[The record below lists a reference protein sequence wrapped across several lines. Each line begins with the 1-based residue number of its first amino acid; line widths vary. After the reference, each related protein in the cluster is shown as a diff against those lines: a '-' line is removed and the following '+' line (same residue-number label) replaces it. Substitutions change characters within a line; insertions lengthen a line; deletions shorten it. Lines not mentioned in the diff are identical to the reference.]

1 MLKQSGKLDIN
12 LNLVMKN
19 KISFKLWIIN
29 TILVLGIIIITFIF
43 QVFMLKENY
52 TRAKINEA
60 KNTAENIIN
69 IIEESG
75 FNDDA
80 FTQISELTSVSKESA
95 AILSEKGDSYFSSL
109 FFNDRFN
116 RNFEQG
122 LDTSK
127 SPIEFPGNIISD
139 KIPPNLYDQ
148 FFNLVFEIANKNE
161 EFLIRGDNLQSY
173 KLSFNLKIIVYGKP
187 FIFNGENYSVIIT
200 SPLDPINEVSGLITK
215 QLIFIA
221 GIALIAGSLLALL
234 LSKSFT
240 KKIVTIKNVSSEIAR
255 GNFNEKVVFK
265 SKDEFQELANS
276 INEMSYQLSKLE
288 VFRREFISN
297 TSHDLKTPLSSISV
311 YAELIRDIKLENEEK
326 LKEYSNVIMDEV
338 KRLNSRI
345 SEISELSELEAGYYK
360 LKLEKIELKEFVL
373 NTFKEINIL
382 SEKKRIIFENKIP
395 ENIYI
400 FADKKQLYKALI
412 NIFSNSI
419 KYTDKNGVIKIYV
432 NKNEEKVRVYIQDNG
447 CGICEEDLKCVW
459 DRFYKVN
466 RARNEDDYSSGL
478 GMSIIKNIFII
489 HGFKYG
495 IESKENEG
503 TTIWFEYS
511 IKN

>member
-1 MLKQSGKLDIN
+1 
-12 LNLVMKN
+12 
-19 KISFKLWIIN
+19 
-29 TILVLGIIIITFIF
+29 
-43 QVFMLKENY
+43 MLKENY

-60 KNTAENIIN
+60 KNTAEKIID
-69 IIEESG
+69 IIKESG

-80 FTQISELTSVSKESA
+80 FTQISELTSVSKESV
-95 AILSEKGDSYFSSL
+95 AILNEKGDSYFSSL
-109 FFNDRFN
+109 FFDDRFN
-116 RNFEQG
+116 RNSEYG
-122 LDTSK
+122 LDTK
-127 SPIEFPGNIISD
+127 SPMELQENITSN
-139 KIPPNLYDQ
+139 KLPLNVYDQ
-148 FFNLVFEIANKNE
+148 FFSLVFEAASKFE
-161 EFLIRGDNLQSY
+161 EFLIRGDNLQNH
-173 KLSFNLKIIVYGKP
+173 KLSSSLKIIVYGNVFTTNEKK
-187 FIFNGENYSVIIT
+187 YSIMVA
-200 SPLDPINEVSGLITK
+200 SPLDPINEVSNLITR
-215 QLIFIA
+215 QLIYIA

-240 KKIVTIKNVSSEIAR
+240 KKIVTIKNVSSEIAK
-255 GNFNEKVVFK
+255 GNFNEKVMFK
-265 SKDEFQELANS
+265 SKDEFQELASS

-326 LKEYSNVIMDEV
+326 LKEYSNVIMDEI

-360 LKLEKIELKEFVL
+360 LKLEKIELKEFVE

-382 SEKKRIIFENKIP
+382 SEKKRIIFENKVP

-400 FADKKQLYKALI
+400 VADKKQFYKALI

-419 KYTDKNGVIKIYV
+419 KYTDKDGVIKIYV
-432 NKNEEKVRVYIQDNG
+432 DKKERRIRVYIQDNG
-447 CGICEEDLKCVW
+447 CGICEEDLKYVW

-503 TTIWFEYS
+503 TIIWFEYS

>member
-1 MLKQSGKLDIN
+1 
-12 LNLVMKN
+12 MKN
-19 KISFKLWIIN
+19 NISFKLWGIT
-29 TILVLGIIIITFIF
+29 TILVLGIIVITFIF

-60 KNTAENIIN
+60 KNTSEKIIS
-69 IIEESG
+69 IIKESG

-80 FTQISELTSVSKESA
+80 FSQISELTSVSKESI
-95 AILSEKGDSYFSSL
+95 AILNEKGDSYFSSL
-109 FFNDRFN
+109 FFDDRFN
-116 RNFEQG
+116 RDFEHG
-122 LDTSK
+122 LDDSK
-127 SPIEFPGNIISD
+127 TPIEFPGNIISN
-139 KIPPNLYDQ
+139 KIPPNLYEQ
-148 FFNLVFEIANKNE
+148 FFNLVFKKASENK
-161 EFLIRGDNLQSY
+161 EFLIRGDNLQNY
-173 KLSFNLKIIVYGKP
+173 KLSFDLKIIVYGKP
-187 FIFNGENYSVIIT
+187 FTVDGKKCSVIVT

-215 QLIFIA
+215 QLIYIA

-240 KKIVTIKNVSSEIAR
+240 KKIVTIKNVSSEIAK

-311 YAELIRDIKLENEEK
+311 YAELIKDLKFENEQK

-360 LKLEKIELKEFVL
+360 LKLEKIELREFVEHV
-373 NTFKEINIL
+373 FEEINIL
-382 SEKKRIIFENKIP
+382 TEKKGIIFENKVPKDVFIVG
-395 ENIYI
+395 
-400 FADKKQLYKALI
+400 DKKQLYKALI
-412 NIFSNSI
+412 NILSNSI
-419 KYTDKNGVIKIYV
+419 KYTNKNGIIKVYV
-432 NKNEEKVRVYIQDNG
+432 DESEEGVRVCIQDNG
-447 CGICEEDLKCVW
+447 CGISEEDLKYVW

-466 RARNEDDYSSGL
+466 RARSEDDYSSGL
-478 GMSIIKNIFII
+478 GMSIIKNIFRI

-495 IESKENEG
+495 VESKENEG
-503 TTIWFEYS
+503 TTVWFEYL
-511 IKN
+511 KKD